1 MVGAIGQA
9 TTTFDSTK
17 ETLKK
22 LLEKVHD
29 GSIQLPEFQREWV
42 WDDERIKSLL
52 ASVSLSYPIGTL
64 MLLQAGNPDVRFKTR
79 PIQGAPSALTEPERM
94 LLDGQQRMTS
104 LYQVLASGEVVR
116 TQDDR
121 KKPIQRW
128 YYLDIDAALDPSGD
142 RDEAIVSIPE
152 SQQVRTLHEIKF
164 DVSTVELEWEHRL
177 FPLRLVFGDYSE
189 LRRWLRGFAKHGEPD
204 ETDARDELMDRFDA
218 QILKAFDG
226 YLVPTIIL
234 GKESP
239 KDAVCQVFEKVNTG
253 GVSLTVFEL
262 LTATFAAD
270 DFDLREDWKR
280 IYDGMVDKNPLLK
293 AVGSTDF
300 LQTVTLLATYDTRR
314 RWDEEVAL
322 LAGDDDSRGPGVS
335 CKRRDVLRLTLDNY
349 RAWRDAAIRGYEDA
363 GRLLVSQF
371 FFTPKDLP
379 YRTQLVPLA
388 ATFTVLGE
396 KAEAEGIRAQLRQ
409 WFWCGVFG
417 ELYGSATE
425 TRFAKDLPEV
435 VHWVEGAPEPDTVSQ
450 ASFAPGR
457 LHTMRS
463 RQSAAYKGLYALLM
477 RDGAKDFRTGDPI
490 QLATYFNDEIDI
502 HHIFPRGW
510 FKDRGISNPVMD
522 SVVNKTPLSKR
533 TNIQIGKHAPSAYL
547 SAIEKQHGIDAQT
560 LDAILATH
568 VIDPSIL
575 RTDDFDSFYEAR
587 FEQLLQRI
595 ERAIGK
601 QIPREPSEST
611 SSVGET
617 AIDFEGAAAPPN
629 DELSLQ
635 DVETME
641 QGLAAVS

>member
-300 LQTVTLLATYDTRR
+300 LQTVT
-314 RWDEEVAL
+314 
-322 LAGDDDSRGPGVS
+322 
-335 CKRRDVLRLTLDNY
+335 
-349 RAWRDAAIRGYEDA
+349 
-363 GRLLVSQF
+363 
-371 FFTPKDLP
+371 
-379 YRTQLVPLA
+379 
-388 ATFTVLGE
+388 
-396 KAEAEGIRAQLRQ
+396 
-409 WFWCGVFG
+409 
-417 ELYGSATE
+417 
-425 TRFAKDLPEV
+425 
-435 VHWVEGAPEPDTVSQ
+435 
-450 ASFAPGR
+450 
-457 LHTMRS
+457 
-463 RQSAAYKGLYALLM
+463 
-477 RDGAKDFRTGDPI
+477 
-490 QLATYFNDEIDI
+490 
-502 HHIFPRGW
+502 
-510 FKDRGISNPVMD
+510 
-522 SVVNKTPLSKR
+522 
-533 TNIQIGKHAPSAYL
+533 
-547 SAIEKQHGIDAQT
+547 
-560 LDAILATH
+560 
-568 VIDPSIL
+568 
-575 RTDDFDSFYEAR
+575 
-587 FEQLLQRI
+587 
-595 ERAIGK
+595 
-601 QIPREPSEST
+601 
-611 SSVGET
+611 
-617 AIDFEGAAAPPN
+617 
-629 DELSLQ
+629 
-635 DVETME
+635 
-641 QGLAAVS
+641 

>member
-1 MVGAIGQA
+1 MAG

-42 WDDERIKSLL
+42 WEDERIKSLL

-64 MLLQAGNPDVRFKTR
+64 MLLQTGNPDVRFKAR
-79 PIQGAPSALTEPERM
+79 PIQGAPSATTGPERM

-121 KKPIQRW
+121 KKPIERW
-128 YYLDIDAALDPSGD
+128 YYIDVNAALDPAAD
-142 RDEAIVSIPE
+142 RDEAIISVPGTR
-152 SQQVRTLHEIKF
+152 QVRTLHEIKL
-164 DVSTVELEWEHRL
+164 DVSTVELEWEQAL
-177 FPLRLVFGDYSE
+177 FPLRLVFGDFSE
-189 LRRWLRGFAKHGEPD
+189 LRSWQRGFAKHGTAENL
-204 ETDARDELMDRFDA
+204 DARDKLMDRFDA
-218 QILKAFDG
+218 EVLKAFDG

-280 IYDGMVDKNPLLK
+280 LHDGMVAKNPLLR
-293 AVGSTDF
+293 AIESTDF
-300 LQTVTLLATYDTRR
+300 LQTVTLLATFETRR
-314 RWDEEVAL
+314 RWNEKAASLD
-322 LAGDDDSRGPGVS
+322 GDDVVRGPAVS
-335 CKRRDVLRLTLDNY
+335 CKRRDVLRLTLDDY
-349 RAWRDAAIRGYEDA
+349 KRWRDVAVRGYEDA

-388 ATFTVLGE
+388 AIFAVLDQ
-396 KAEAEGIRAQLRQ
+396 KAEAESVRSLLRR

-435 VHWVEGAPEPDTVSQ
+435 VQWVDGAAEPDTVSQ

-477 RDGAKDFRTGDPI
+477 RDGVKDFRTGDTI
-490 QLATYFNDEIDI
+490 QLATYFNDQVDI
-502 HHIFPRGW
+502 HHIFPQGW
-510 FKDRGISNPVMD
+510 FKDRAQSNPLMN

-533 TNIQIGKHAPSAYL
+533 TNIQIGKSAPSVYL
-547 SAIEKQHGIDAQT
+547 AAIERRHEIDPQA
-560 LDAILATH
+560 LDVILTTH
-568 VIDPSIL
+568 VIDPAIL
-575 RTDDFDSFYEAR
+575 RSDDFEQFYEAR

-595 ERAIGK
+595 ESAVGK
-601 QIPREPSEST
+601 QIAREPSEST
-611 SSVGET
+611 IIAGERT
-617 AIDFEGAAAPPN
+617 IDFEGAAAPAE
-629 DELSLQ
+629 DELSPEE
-635 DVETME
+635 VETME
-641 QGLAAVS
+641 QGVTSMGSAVK

>member
-1 MVGAIGQA
+1 MGA

-42 WDDERIKSLL
+42 WEDERIKSLL

-64 MLLQAGNPDVRFKTR
+64 MLLQTGNPDVRFKAR
-79 PIQGAPSALTEPERM
+79 PIQGAPSAPSDPERM

-128 YYLDIDAALDPSGD
+128 YYVDINAALDPAAD
-142 RDEAIVSIPE
+142 RDEAIISVPE
-152 SQQVRTLHEIKF
+152 TRQVRTLHEIKL
-164 DVSTVELEWEHRL
+164 DVSTVELEWEHAL
-177 FPLRLVFGDYSE
+177 FPLRLVFGDFSE
-189 LRRWLRGFAKHGEPD
+189 LRSWQRGFAKHGDAED
-204 ETDARDELMDRFDA
+204 QDARDKLMDRFDA
-218 QILKAFDG
+218 EVLKTFDG

-270 DFDLREDWKR
+270 DFDLREDWNQLH
-280 IYDGMVDKNPLLK
+280 DGMVAKNPLLK
-293 AVGSTDF
+293 AIESTDF
-300 LQTVTLLATYDTRR
+300 LQTVTLLATYETRR
-314 RWDEEVAL
+314 RWDEKAASL
-322 LAGDDDSRGPGVS
+322 GDDDARGPAVS
-335 CKRRDVLRLTLDNY
+335 CKRRDVLRLTLEDY
-349 RAWRDAAIRGYEDA
+349 KQWRDVAIRGYEDA

-388 ATFTVLGE
+388 AIFAVLGQ
-396 KAEAEGIRAQLRQ
+396 KAEAEGVRSQLRR

-435 VHWVEGAPEPDTVSQ
+435 VHWVGGAAEPDTVSQ

-477 RDGAKDFRTGDPI
+477 RDGAKDFRTGDTI
-490 QLATYFNDEIDI
+490 QLATYFNDEVDI
-502 HHIFPRGW
+502 HHIFPQGW
-510 FKDRGISNPVMD
+510 FKDLGLSNPLMD

-533 TNIQIGKHAPSAYL
+533 TNIQVGKKAPSVYL
-547 SAIEKQHGIDAQT
+547 AAIEDRDGIDAEA
-560 LDAILATH
+560 LDVILTTH
-568 VIDPSIL
+568 VIDPTIL
-575 RTDDFDSFYEAR
+575 RRDDFERFYEAR

-595 ERAIGK
+595 ESAIGK
-601 QIPREPSEST
+601 QIAREPSEATVSA
-611 SSVGET
+611 GEAT
-617 AIDFEGAAAPPN
+617 IDFEGAAAPA
-629 DELSLQ
+629 DGELTPEE
-635 DVETME
+635 VETME
-641 QGLAAVS
+641 EDLTTVG

>member
-1 MVGAIGQA
+1 MAA

-17 ETLKK
+17 ETLKT

-42 WDDERIKSLL
+42 WEDERIKSLL

-64 MLLQAGNPDVRFKTR
+64 MLLQTGNPDVRFKAR
-79 PIQGAPSALTEPERM
+79 PIQGALSATTEPERM

-104 LYQVLASGEVVR
+104 LYQVLASGEVVQ

-121 KKPIQRW
+121 KKPIKRW
-128 YYLDIDAALDPSGD
+128 YYIDVNAALDPVAD
-142 RDEAIVSIPE
+142 RDEAIISVPE
-152 SQQVRTLHEIKF
+152 TRQVRTLHEIKL
-164 DVSTVELEWEHRL
+164 DVSTVELEWEQAL
-177 FPLRLVFGDYSE
+177 FPLRLVFGDFSE
-189 LRRWLRGFAKHGEPD
+189 LRSWQRGFAKHGSAED
-204 ETDARDELMDRFDA
+204 LDARDKLMDRFYADV
-218 QILKAFDG
+218 LKAFDG

-280 IYDGMVDKNPLLK
+280 LHDDMVAKNPLLK
-293 AVGSTDF
+293 AIESTDF
-300 LQTVTLLATYDTRR
+300 LQTVTLLATYETRR
-314 RWDEEVAL
+314 RWDEKPAS
-322 LAGDDDSRGPGVS
+322 LAGDDAVRGPAVS
-335 CKRRDVLRLTLDNY
+335 CKRRDVLRLTLDDY
-349 RAWRDAAIRGYEDA
+349 KRWRDVAIRGYENG

-388 ATFTVLGE
+388 AIFAVLGQ
-396 KAEAEGIRAQLRQ
+396 KAEAEGVRLKLRR

-435 VHWVEGAPEPDTVSQ
+435 VQWVGGAAEPDTVSQ

-477 RDGAKDFRTGDPI
+477 RDRAKDFRTGETI
-490 QLATYFNDEIDI
+490 QLATYFDDAVDI

-510 FKDRGISNPVMD
+510 FKDLGLSNPLMD

-533 TNIQIGKHAPSAYL
+533 TNIQVGKKAPSIYL
-547 SAIEKQHGIDAQT
+547 ALIEDRDGIDAEA
-560 LDAILATH
+560 LDAILMTH
-568 VIDPSIL
+568 VIDPTIL
-575 RTDDFDSFYEAR
+575 RHDDFERFYEAR

-595 ERAIGK
+595 ESAIGK
-601 QIPREPSEST
+601 QIAREPSEST
-611 SSVGET
+611 VSAGKT
-617 AIDFEGAAAPPN
+617 TRDFEGESAPAE
-629 DELSLQ
+629 DELSPEE
-635 DVETME
+635 VETME
-641 QGLAAVS
+641 EELTTVG